1 MLMSATGTR
10 PTTLRFNQFKVSPA
24 YVANNRPSASFP
36 ASPPTRVGSSCC
48 THDAIIDFHCVPLS
62 VLMYRMPARL
72 TVAGVAY
79 LRGAS
84 EMGEMLEGE

>member
-1 MLMSATGTR
+1 
-10 PTTLRFNQFKVSPA
+10 
-24 YVANNRPSASFP
+24 
-36 ASPPTRVGSSCC
+36 
-48 THDAIIDFHCVPLS
+48 
-62 VLMYRMPARL
+62 MYRMPARL